1 VCDDRVKGR
10 RKRKGLLRVIEER
23 EGDESVGN
31 KREKKKIGERNREAY
46 VKMRGTKEKEE
57 KKRKRREI
65 GRE

>member
-1 VCDDRVKGR
+1 VKGR

>member
-1 VCDDRVKGR
+1 VKGR

-46 VKMRGTKEKEE
+46 VKMRGRKEKEE